1 MYVYKADHEFDHGSN
16 LQKSYKEAKKSNET
30 DFLGDVFHSL
40 ILQIFFLWNFLYFL
54 IGYYKQ

>member
-40 ILQIFFLWNFLYFL
+40 ILQIFFL
-54 IGYYKQ
+54 